1 MLPDF
6 PAEMIHTRL
15 MLAHNYLSVLNILEP
30 GINTFRAKFM
40 FEYIDT
46 KIYFF
51 SKQFQETGEAN
62 VKELHG
68 KFLQEQI
75 IYFWPSS

>member
-15 MLAHNYLSVLNILEP
+15 ELAHNYLSVLNILEP

-68 KFLQEQI
+68 KFLQEQL
-75 IYFWPSS
+75 IYF

>member
-15 MLAHNYLSVLNILEP
+15 KLAHNYLSVLNILEP

-62 VKELHG
+62 IKELHG

-75 IYFWPSS
+75 IYF